1 MSGIHMALMQGA
13 QTAFGVGASNVSGIE
28 FGSSSSGSV
37 TSIGTPGTTVA
48 YGTGPY
54 SYSWT
59 LESSISGAVP
69 TLSPGSTNPNPYWT
83 ATVVDGTDSV
93 SIWRITATDS
103 LSATASTTITVTLTW
118 VRV

>member
-1 MSGIHMALMQGA
+1 MSGIQMALMQGA
-13 QTAFGVGASNVSGIE
+13 QTALGVGASDVSGFE

-37 TSIGTPGTTVA
+37 TSIGTPGTSVA

-54 SYSWT
+54 TYSWT

-69 TLSPGSTNPNPYWT
+69 TISPSSSNPNPDWT

-93 SIWRITATDS
+93 SIWRITVTDS
-103 LSATASTTITVTLTW
+103 LSATASTTIKVTLTW
-118 VRV
+118 VQV